1 VTLDYKAP
9 KGREVCLRLV
19 AGVDVQIPLSDP
31 GLSAL
36 DRKSAVPIAC
46 RT

>member
-1 VTLDYKAP
+1 VTLDYKTA
-9 KGREVCLRLV
+9 KGREVCLRLL
-19 AGVDVQIPLSDP
+19 AGVDVQIPVRDP

-36 DRKSAVPIAC
+36 DGKSAVLIAC